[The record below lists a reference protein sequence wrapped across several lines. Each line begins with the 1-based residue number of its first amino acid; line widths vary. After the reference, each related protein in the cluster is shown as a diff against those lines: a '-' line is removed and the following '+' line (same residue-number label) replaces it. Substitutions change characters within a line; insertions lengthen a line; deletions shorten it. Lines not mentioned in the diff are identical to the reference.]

1 MDNYLQLRKVS
12 YAFTMTSW
20 FSYIQ
25 KNELEQQKGFPKLLF
40 CFFKGKTTH
49 VCLSRTAKNWPLQWN
64 YSQKFFDNNTYERD
78 NNLLYTFTD

>member
-1 MDNYLQLRKVS
+1 MPLQWLHDFHTFK
-12 YAFTMTSW
+12 
-20 FSYIQ
+20 
-25 KNELEQQKGFPKLLF
+25 KNELEQQKGSQSFYF
-40 CFFKGKTTH
+40 VFFKGKTTH